1 MRPLSSPLIL
11 ALAIAMSGAV
21 GCQSLPGKHIDRA
34 LYGANLSGTFT
45 HPGFD
50 DIELPRGLTFET
62 KPSTIL
68 DSDDHAY
75 GELHF
80 KGRLQGLAVADFLTS
95 HMPRHG
101 WKQMSRVHLENYI
114 LFFEKESRLCMA
126 TVEDGPIT
134 TRLVLLVMPRSTP
147 QGAGTTAGQTPPAME
162 ERPADDLDQVPLF
175 PEDDPWK

>member
-11 ALAIAMSGAV
+11 AVAVAVSGAV

-34 LYGANLSGTFT
+34 LYRENLSGTFT

-68 DSDDHAY
+68 DSEDHAY

-80 KGRLQGLAVADFLTS
+80 KGRLKGLAVADFLTN

-101 WKQMSRVHLENYI
+101 WQQMSRVHLENYI
-114 LFFEKESRLCMA
+114 LFFAKESRLCMA
-126 TVEDGPIT
+126 TVEDGAIT
-134 TRLVLLVMPRSTP
+134 THLVLLVMPRSTP
-147 QGAGTTAGQTPPAME
+147 QAAGTPAPRIPE
-162 ERPADDLDQVPLF
+162 ERPADQLDTVPLF

>member
-1 MRPLSSPLIL
+1 MRPLSSSVAL
-11 ALAIAMSGAV
+11 ALAVAVSGTV

-34 LYGANLSGTFT
+34 MYGENLSGTFT

-50 DIELPRGLTFET
+50 DIELPRGLTFQT
-62 KPSTIL
+62 KLSTIL
-68 DSDDHAY
+68 DSEDLAY

-80 KGRLQGLAVADFLTS
+80 KGRLKGLAVADFLTS

-101 WKQMSRVHLENYI
+101 WQQMSRVHLENYV

-126 TVEDGPIT
+126 TVEDGPII

-147 QGAGTTAGQTPPAME
+147 QATTMPAPLATE
-162 ERPADDLDQVPLF
+162 EQPTDELDTVPLF

>member
-1 MRPLSSPLIL
+1 MRSLPSFLIL
-11 ALAIAMSGAV
+11 AVAVMGVV
-21 GCQSLPGKHIDRA
+21 GCQGLPGKHVDRA
-34 LYGANLSGTFT
+34 LYQQDMSGSFT

-50 DIELPRGLTFET
+50 DIELPRGLTFQT

-68 DSDDHAY
+68 DADDHAY

-80 KGRLQGLAVADFLTS
+80 KGRLQGLAVADFLTN

-101 WKQMSRVHLENYI
+101 WTQMSRVHLENYV
-114 LFFEKESRLCMA
+114 LFFEKASRLCMA

-134 TRLVLLVMPRSTP
+134 TRLVLLVMPRSTS
-147 QGAGTTAGQTPPAME
+147 QGPSSPVGQAAPTVE
-162 ERPADDLDQVPLF
+162 ERPTDHLDTVPLF